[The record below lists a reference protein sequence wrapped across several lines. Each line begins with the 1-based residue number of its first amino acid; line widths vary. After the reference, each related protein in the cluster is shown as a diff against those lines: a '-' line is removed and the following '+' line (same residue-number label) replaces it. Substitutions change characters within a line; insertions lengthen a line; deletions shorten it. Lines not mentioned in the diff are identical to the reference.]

1 MTVSH
6 LIAML
11 KSQPG
16 EADVYYEVYVDY
28 DEVTRMAIN
37 GMFRT
42 EDERVG
48 EVVVLQTRH

>member
-1 MTVSH
+1 MTVSQ

-16 EADVYYEVYVDY
+16 EAEVYYDY
-28 DEVTRMAIN
+28 DEANRWEIT

-42 EDERVG
+42 RDERVG
-48 EVVVLQTRH
+48 EVVVLQSRL